1 MKNIEYCKYTYR
13 HRKAFSYLVDK
24 LVKDEK
30 IRKEMMKRARF
41 HDLDKMTLY
50 LFFDKKQA
58 SSYHRETSFHH
69 LENNLPKTF
78 YDYFEAIIDF
88 ECAGYTKPDKPLNA
102 YDTISKIYKS
112 KIDKNTYNS
121 LIDIL
126 LKYNLN
132 SSYSVLE
139 DKIGADFMKK
149 YENITEEM
157 ILYEI
162 LDYTSHF
169 PNNSFMKLKTKII
182 KKISE

>member
-24 LVKDEK
+24 LIKDEK
-30 IRKEMMKRARF
+30 IRKEMEKRARF

-50 LFFDKKQA
+50 LFIDKKQA
-58 SSYHRETSFHH
+58 SSYHRKTSFHH

-78 YDYFEAIIDF
+78 YDYLEVIIDF

-102 YDTISKIYKS
+102 YDTISEIYRDR
-112 KIDKNTYNS
+112 IDKNIYDL
-121 LIDIL
+121 LINIL
-126 LKYNLN
+126 RKYNLD
-132 SSYSVLE
+132 SSYSVS
-139 DKIGADFMKK
+139 DDRFGVDFIRQ

-169 PNNSFMKLKTKII
+169 SNSSFIKLQAKII
-182 KKISE
+182 EAINN